1 MKGRRTPVKIG
12 IIGMGRVGSA
22 LGSRWAEAGHEVI
35 FGVADS
41 EDPKRRGDA
50 QRMKAKLASVREA
63 AAQSEVVVLAVPW
76 KAVPEA
82 IAAAGTLR
90 DKVVL
95 DCTNPLTSDLAGL
108 EFGTSTSGGEQVALL
123 AKGGKVVKIFNTTGA
138 GNMADSRYGSTP
150 VTMLHAGDEAG
161 AKAIAAQLA
170 RDLGFDPIDLGP
182 LTASRL
188 LEPLALLW
196 ITLAHRQK
204 LGTDFV
210 LNVVRRPGN

>member
-1 MKGRRTPVKIG
+1 VKIA
-12 IIGMGRVGSA
+12 IIGMGNVGSA

-35 FGVADS
+35 FGVRDS
-41 EDPKRRGDA
+41 DDPKTSNEAR
-50 QRMKAKLASVREA
+50 RMKARLASVGEA
-63 AAQSEVVVLAVPW
+63 AAQAEVVVLAVPW
-76 KAVPEA
+76 KAVPDA
-82 IAAAGTLR
+82 LAAAGTLR
-90 DKVVL
+90 DKVIL

-108 EFGTSTSGGEQVALL
+108 ELGTSTSGGEQVALQ
-123 AKGGKVVKIFNTTGA
+123 AKGAKVVKIFNTTGA
-138 GNMADSRYGSTP
+138 RNMADPRYGTP
-150 VTMLHAGDEAG
+150 VTMLHAGDDAG

>member
-1 MKGRRTPVKIG
+1 VRIG

-22 LGSRWAEAGHEVI
+22 LGSRWAEAGHEVT
-35 FGVADS
+35 FGVLDS
-41 EDPKRRGDA
+41 KDPKRRGEA
-50 QRMKAKLASVREA
+50 QTIKAKLASVGEA
-63 AAQSEVVVLAVPW
+63 AAQAEVVVLAVPW
-76 KAVPEA
+76 KAVPDA
-82 IAAAGTLR
+82 IAAAGGLR
-90 DKVVL
+90 DKVIL
-95 DCTNPLTSDLAGL
+95 DCTNPLSSDLAGL
-108 EFGTSTSGGEQVALL
+108 EIGTSTSGGEQVARL

-138 GNMADSRYGSTP
+138 GNMADSRYGPIP
-150 VTMLHAGDEAG
+150 VTMLHAGDDAG
-161 AKAIAAQLA
+161 AKAVAAHLA

-210 LNVVRRPGN
+210 LSVVRRPGN